1 MGSIS
6 KLVIDP
12 VYGYTGY
19 EKTISHRK
27 TLYTDFIELPIKWDF
42 PYVEEFEKCCDS
54 LEYVSLKSLLDK
66 YSLNVITRKLR
77 ELNKK
82 GRLSIF
88 DLSDYDEFSI
98 TDPKQVSV
106 IDFQQIIRDIADEPL
121 NISKYLHI
129 SFLRI
134 DLERIGLDTLDDIQK
149 SKIAYLMQNIAKSV
163 ETASEEVKIFSAQE
177 ETKDQIIVSLCQ
189 ALADT
194 SPKYRRG
201 HRINKSALSLQ
212 CSMGKMRYLF
222 ANSKGEDAYRAVL
235 SKLDIPLNTH

>member
-1 MGSIS
+1 MGKIASM
-6 KLVIDP
+6 VIDP
-12 VYGYTGY
+12 VYGYTGTK
-19 EKTISHRK
+19 ETIYYRR
-27 TLYTDFIELPIKWDF
+27 TLYEDFIEMPIKWDF
-42 PYVEEFEKCCDS
+42 PYIDEYETCCDH

-66 YSLNVITRKLR
+66 YHLNVITRKLR

-98 TDPKQVSV
+98 TAPKQVSV
-106 IDFQQIIRDIADEPL
+106 IDFQQIIRDIADKPL

-149 SKIAYLMQNIAKSV
+149 SKIAHLMQTIAESA
-163 ETASEEVKIFSAQE
+163 EIASKEIEIHSSQD

-189 ALADT
+189 ELADVN
-194 SPKYRRG
+194 PKYKRG
-201 HRINKSALSLQ
+201 KHFNKSALAVK
-212 CSMGKMRYLF
+212 CSTNKMSYLF
-222 ANSKGEDAYRAVL
+222 NNPKGQETYRATL
-235 SKLDIPLNTH
+235 AKLQIPIQ